1 MALNF
6 IDFLNTLN
14 ILNSSVLGF
23 CSPTLDTFLMASPI
37 LIKPWFITGIT
48 DGDGCFSFSIIRNKG
63 ITSWL
68 VIPSFTIGADINP
81 ANYQMLSLIKAY
93 FGGIGHINIVSGTY
107 NYHVM
112 GLKNCL
118 KFKNHFI
125 NYPLMTYKLVYFKLW
140 VEILDIMSKNQHL
153 TESGLLK
160 IVSIK
165 SLYSCVAFF
174 IYKKRSKKD

>member
-1 MALNF
+1 
-6 IDFLNTLN
+6 
-14 ILNSSVLGF
+14 
-23 CSPTLDTFLMASPI
+23 
-37 LIKPWFITGIT
+37 
-48 DGDGCFSFSIIRNKG
+48 
-63 ITSWL
+63 
-68 VIPSFTIGADINP
+68 
-81 ANYQMLSLIKAY
+81 MLSLIKAY

-118 KFKNHFI
+118 IIKNHFI

-140 VEILDIMSKNQHL
+140 VEVLDIMSKNQHL

-165 SLYSCVAFF
+165 SLYSFF
-174 IYKKRSKKD
+174 FYI